1 MKKTYKNILIAVGVL
16 AAGALFYNKVYI
28 PKTTYERITPTV
40 GEMKTE
46 VFGIGNVG
54 AKHLYSITAQTG
66 GRILAI
72 HTDEGE
78 WVKKGDL
85 LIQIDS
91 VDIPQLLEES
101 KIAAK
106 KAESEYIATE
116 KEMQSLV
123 AQKHLA
129 EITYRRYLK
138 LKERSFA
145 SKAEFDKAKAD
156 LDVITAQIAATKAHI
171 TSAGM
176 EVDRAKKSIAGLEE
190 KLSRYKIYAPID
202 GYVIARKAEVAQS
215 VLPSQVIL
223 QIVSPEDI
231 WVKAYIDEKLSGSIK
246 VGQHADIKLRSQYER
261 VFKGYVKRIV
271 AESDPVTQEREVDVA
286 FNKVPIPFYINE
298 QAEVTI
304 SSKTYK
310 DAIKIPAKALTYYQE
325 KPGVWTAQDGRAHFI
340 PVKILTRDHH
350 QVAVEGIDKDTEI
363 LLESPKKKPIKE
375 GSRVH

>member
-1 MKKTYKNILIAVGVL
+1 MKKPFKYTLVAL
-16 AAGALFYNKVYI
+16 AIFGAGALFYNKVYI

-116 KEMQSLV
+116 KEMQSLI

-223 QIVSPEDI
+223 QIVSSEDI

-261 VFKGYVKRIV
+261 IFKGYVKRIV

-325 KPGVWTAQDGRAHFI
+325 KPGVWTSQNGRAHFI
-340 PVKILTRDHH
+340 PVKILTRDHNE
-350 QVAVEGIDKDTEI
+350 VAVEGIDKDTEI
-363 LLESPKKKPIKE
+363 LIESPDKKPIKE

>member
-1 MKKTYKNILIAVGVL
+1 MKKPFKYTLVAL
-16 AAGALFYNKVYI
+16 AIFGAGALFYNKVYI

-116 KEMQSLV
+116 KEMQSLI

-261 VFKGYVKRIV
+261 IFKGYVKRIV

-310 DAIKIPAKALTYYQE
+310 GVVKIPAKALTYYQE
-325 KPGVWTAQDGRAHFI
+325 KPGVWTSQNGRAHFI
-340 PVKILTRDHH
+340 PVKILTRDHNE
-350 QVAVEGIDKDTEI
+350 VAVEGIDKDTEI
-363 LLESPKKKPIKE
+363 LIESPDKKPIKE